1 MSSLFEKLRRR
12 DVEERGEES
21 VELELTFP
29 PALPPPSPLSPLR
42 MFPQTSKVTETASKA
57 TETVAQV
64 AGNTTGGK
72 VAQGAEGGS
81 KPRYVRVT
89 YPEPALVEPEKWEGK
104 PITEA
109 FNRVHPVEK

>member
-1 MSSLFEKLRRR
+1 MSVVDSVKEGLDKANKKT
-12 DVEERGEES
+12 GEVLAGTLES
-21 VELELTFP
+21 AEQ
-29 PALPPPSPLSPLR
+29 A
-42 MFPQTSKVTETASKA
+42 TSKVTETASKA